1 MAPPLRI
8 VMDARHVRDFGI
20 GTYIRGLL
28 QGLAEVDHLNR
39 YVIVTHPADA
49 AQLPALPGNF
59 ETAPF
64 AGRDVD
70 KMDHL
75 RFSTFLRRQRGD
87 LYHITLNRVPWFI
100 PQPYVVTVH
109 DMSRQLL
116 AGTGWRAQA
125 SLYRARRGL
134 MRARRVISVS
144 QSTLRN
150 VESALG
156 ISTRHFRVI
165 PNAPDPRFTAL
176 AAESLDAAHS
186 PAASEERKRQLERFQ
201 VTYPFVFYAGHIRSQ
216 KNVPRL
222 IEAFAVVRS
231 ELAEHPVYKDLR
243 LIIVGDDINQHPE
256 VRRAASQ
263 CRQGQAIRFL
273 GYVPFETLRAFYE
286 SAAVFA
292 FPSLNEGF
300 GLAPLEAMACG
311 TPVVTSNCSS
321 LPEVVGDAAVQVN
334 PDNVFD
340 IARGIREVLEDD
352 ALRRRLVA
360 DGKRQVAKFSWAK
373 TAAQVVEVYRE
384 AAAAA
389 VPSLGRAS

>member
-1 MAPPLRI
+1 MRI

-28 QGLAEVDHLNR
+28 NGLAEVDRENR
-39 YVIVTHPADA
+39 YVLVTHPGDT

-59 ETAPF
+59 EVVTF

-70 KMDHL
+70 KSDHL
-75 RFSTFLRRQRGD
+75 LFPAFLRRQRGD
-87 LYHITLNRVPWFI
+87 LYHITLNRVPWFM

-125 SLYRARRGL
+125 SLYRARHGL
-134 MRARRVISVS
+134 TQARRVIAVS
-144 QSTLRN
+144 QSTQRN
-150 VESALG
+150 IESALG
-156 ISTRHFRVI
+156 ISTRHFRVV
-165 PNAPDPRFTAL
+165 PNAPDPRFLATAT
-176 AAESLDAAHS
+176 S
-186 PAASEERKRQLERFQ
+186 PEERERQLERFQ
-201 VTYPFVFYAGHIRSQ
+201 VARPFVLYAGHIRPQ

-231 ELAEHPVYKDLR
+231 ELAEHPELKDLR
-243 LIIVGDDINQHPE
+243 LIIVGDEINQHPE

-263 CRQGQAIRFL
+263 SRQGQAIRFL

-292 FPSLNEGF
+292 FPSLYEGF

-321 LPEVVGDAAVQVN
+321 LPEVVGEAAVQIN

-340 IARGIREVLEDD
+340 IARGIREVLEDGV
-352 ALRRRLVA
+352 LRQRLIEE
-360 DGKRQVAKFSWAK
+360 GRRQVAKFSWAK
-373 TAAQVVEVYRE
+373 TATRVLEIYRE
-384 AAAAA
+384 AMRSPAA
-389 VPSLGRAS
+389 PPG

>member
-1 MAPPLRI
+1 
-8 VMDARHVRDFGI
+8 MDARHVRDFGI

-28 QGLAEVDHLNR
+28 QGLAEVDTVNR
-39 YVIVTHPADA
+39 YVIVTHPGDA
-49 AQLPALPGNF
+49 PQLPALPGNF

-109 DMSRQLL
+109 DMSRQFL

-125 SLYRARRGL
+125 SLYRGRRGL
-134 MRARRVISVS
+134 TRARRVISVS

-150 VESALG
+150 VESVLG

-176 AAESLDAAHS
+176 AEAKGGGTAESA
-186 PAASEERKRQLERFQ
+186 EERARQLERFQ
-201 VTYPFVFYAGHIRSQ
+201 VTHPFVFYAGHIRPQ

-243 LIIVGDDINQHPE
+243 LVIVGDEITQHPE

-263 CRQGQAIRFL
+263 SRQGQAIRFL
-273 GYVPFETLRAFYE
+273 GYVPFETLRAFYQ

-352 ALRRRLVA
+352 ALRRRLIEE
-360 DGKRQVAKFSWAK
+360 GKRQVAKFSWAK
-373 TAAQVVEVYRE
+373 TAAQVVDVYRE
-384 AAAAA
+384 A
-389 VPSLGRAS
+389 VLPD